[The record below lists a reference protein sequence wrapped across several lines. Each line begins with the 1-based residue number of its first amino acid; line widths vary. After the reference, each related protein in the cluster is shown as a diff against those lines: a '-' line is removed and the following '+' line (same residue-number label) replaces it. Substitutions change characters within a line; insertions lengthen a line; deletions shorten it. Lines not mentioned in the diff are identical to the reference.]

1 MNEKFRKF
9 DTEWHGIFYG
19 AAFVYKK
26 RPVFKCFKKYMVS
39 KVIVLWAKFTIC
51 IVLWGRH
58 IITTLMYMHS
68 NATIYVDSQQGPV
81 IIVCMTMS
89 WHGLN
94 WRWNESNCYMCI
106 FVRMLNFD
114 RPSSQYD
121 TYRKFGSQYYY
132 FWYDTILHMYW
143 IVISLLHI
151 SQYIWNIFI
160 YFYLTFFLVWK

>member
-1 MNEKFRKF
+1 MEQTN
-9 DTEWHGIFYG
+9 DNSVHM
-19 AAFVYKK
+19 
-26 RPVFKCFKKYMVS
+26 KYCIIS

-89 WHGLN
+89 WLGSN

-114 RPSSQYD
+114 RDKDLYSRKDMNFARFNIDCMYNKYVAWWEQVRLLIVQFVDDARALINGINFHRFNILNQY
-121 TYRKFGSQYYY
+121 
-132 FWYDTILHMYW
+132 L
-143 IVISLLHI
+143 
-151 SQYIWNIFI
+151 
-160 YFYLTFFLVWK
+160 